1 MDIAFIDTAGRLH
14 TRYNLM
20 EELIDLI
27 ATDAAASDVS
37 DRIKDVLYAKSA
49 ERIDQLK
56 PTVSN
61 SMFSLFGWR
70 QKLGGPISCG
80 FGSLGNQY
88 RRSPHDPAGKRQ
100 DSALRHP

>member
-1 MDIAFIDTAGRLH
+1 
-14 TRYNLM
+14 M

-27 ATDAAASDVS
+27 ATYAAASDVS

-61 SMFSLFGWR
+61 SMFDDAEEVETEEPTAELETEE
-70 QKLGGPISCG
+70 
-80 FGSLGNQY
+80 
-88 RRSPHDPAGKRQ
+88 
-100 DSALRHP
+100 

>member
-1 MDIAFIDTAGRLH
+1 
-14 TRYNLM
+14 M

-56 PTVSN
+56 PAVSN
-61 SMFSLFGWR
+61 SMFDDVEEVETEEPDQEPTAELETEE
-70 QKLGGPISCG
+70 
-80 FGSLGNQY
+80 
-88 RRSPHDPAGKRQ
+88 
-100 DSALRHP
+100 